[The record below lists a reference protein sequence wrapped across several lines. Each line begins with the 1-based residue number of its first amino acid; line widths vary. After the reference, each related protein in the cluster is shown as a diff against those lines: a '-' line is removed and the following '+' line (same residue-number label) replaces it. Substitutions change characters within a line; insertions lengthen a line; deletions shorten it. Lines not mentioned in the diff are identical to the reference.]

1 MTAVPLEY
9 RFDGPAHAPVVLLLG
24 ALGPQW
30 TMWEPQLPELTRTTR
45 VLRLNYRGSGS
56 SPAPV
61 GDYTLPDLA
70 ADVRAVLDRCRV
82 GQVNVVGAALGGMI
96 AVQLAVTEPERVRR
110 LALIS
115 ATARV
120 SAPGRWW
127 NHVTDVRR
135 NGVHAAIAELSKHWF
150 TPEFATARPDI
161 CSRFEQEAAR
171 MQPAGLAGCLA
182 ATAGTDQRGALAQ
195 VRAPVVVLAAAHDTM
210 TPPAHGKR
218 IAARLPRAR
227 FERLPG
233 GAHLLNVERSSAVN
247 EALVHHVGW

>member
-1 MTAVPLEY
+1 MAAVPLEY

-45 VLRLNYRGSGS
+45 VLRINYRGSGA

-61 GDYTLPDLA
+61 GDYTLSDLA
-70 ADVRAVLDRCRV
+70 ADVCGVLDQCRLD
-82 GQVNVVGAALGGMI
+82 QVSVVGAALGGMI
-96 AVQLAVTEPERVRR
+96 AVQLAVAEPERVRR

-115 ATARV
+115 TTARV
-120 SAPGRWW
+120 STPGRWW
-127 NHVTDVRR
+127 DHVTETRR
-135 NGVHAAIAELSKHWF
+135 NGVHAAVAELSKHWF

-161 CSRFEQEAAR
+161 CTRFEQEAVG
-171 MQPAGLAGCLA
+171 MQPAGFAGCMA
-182 ATAGTDQRGALAQ
+182 AVAGADQRSTLAQ

-218 IAARLPRAR
+218 LAARLPRAR

-247 EALVHHVGW
+247 ETLLHHVGW